1 MKNDEK
7 RKIIVGELFS
17 EELQNTR
24 KIRIYLPPS
33 YCETEAKCYPVL
45 YMHDGQNIFSGSEGL
60 FGGSW
65 EVDLTAERLIHAG
78 VIEEIIIVGIDNN
91 PERSDE
97 YCHVA
102 PDKFSVGRM
111 GLTDYERKKNPKGIR
126 YEDFLIHTVKPY
138 IDTHFRTLPDREN
151 TALMGSSLGGLVT
164 YFIGLRHPEVFGKLG
179 IISPAFHWLDFKH
192 LLTLSGQPPKIWMDA
207 GEGEGHYVENSRK
220 VVRNLLAQGMKAG
233 ENLAYYQVPGAIH
246 NEADWRARVHMPL
259 IFLFGNIGSP
269 VSCRLSGRKVFG
281 IGGMQYRQINPEICF
296 PNNLR
301 MTALDG
307 EYSVED
313 ESVLKVDSFGTV
325 LPVNQGCTKVRFSYE
340 GCIAVEE
347 YRIIGELSDLV
358 DIHLKVIAPATE
370 EKIYITG
377 CGGMHVLH
385 RENDGC
391 YSYTL
396 TVPRDWGFP
405 VTVMKGEKHIAEA
418 DGRSGRFRRRIIFA
432 KENMDITFQVE
443 AWMER

>member
-1 MKNDEK
+1 MKNSEK
-7 RKIIVGELFS
+7 GKISVKELFS
-17 EELQNTR
+17 EELQNAR

-33 YCETEAKCYPVL
+33 YCETETKRYPVL
-45 YMHDGQNIFSGSEGL
+45 YMHDGQNIFSGAEGI

-65 EVDLTAERLIHAG
+65 EVDLTAERLIRAR

-91 PERSDE
+91 SERSDE

-102 PDKFSVGRM
+102 PDKFSAGRM
-111 GLTDYERKKNPKGIR
+111 GLTDYEKTKNPKGIR
-126 YEDFLIHTVKPY
+126 YENFLIQTVKPY
-138 IDTHFRTLPDREN
+138 IDEHFRTLSDREN

-179 IISPAFHWLDFKH
+179 IISPAFHWLDFNH
-192 LLTLSGQPPKIWMDA
+192 LLQLSGQPLKIWVDA

-246 NEADWRARVHMPL
+246 NETNWRERVHMPL

-269 VSCRLSGRKVFG
+269 VSCKLSGRKVFG
-281 IGGMQYRQINPEICF
+281 IRGMQYRQINPEICF

-313 ESVLKVDSFGTV
+313 ESILKVDSFGTV
-325 LPVNQGCTKVRFSYE
+325 FPVKPGCTKVRFSYD

-347 YRIIGELSDLV
+347 YSIIEELSDLV
-358 DIHLKVIAPATE
+358 HVHLKVIAPATE
-370 EKIYITG
+370 EKIYVTG
-377 CGGMHVLH
+377 CGSMHALR
-385 RENDGC
+385 RENDGS
-391 YSYTL
+391 YSYTF

-418 DGRSGRFRRRIIFA
+418 DACSGRFKSRTLFA
-432 KENMDITFQVE
+432 KENMEFTFRVE
-443 AWMER
+443 AWMKQ